1 MTKLLFTDFDMTIN
15 SLSYLHRTSRGLSQ
29 PEAIN
34 MRASLT
40 LGFAAISTV
49 KAAYSGDIVQYW
61 VDQTAILVNGT
72 IIGGLQS
79 PPSAWIQAVVQG
91 AVYLAAINSQDQ
103 NLPFQQFAVSH
114 AAHNSLQWA
123 FHGTRNFL
131 PTDQSLK
138 AILPS
143 IGIVTNSSE
152 GQLAEKIGKYAARTV
167 ALARADDGF
176 NDYVDYEFGPK
187 VPGVYQQTPG
197 GAIVPDTPQA
207 RYVRLWANV
216 GDVTQ
221 FQVAP
226 PPSVYDSG
234 YEASLLYAR
243 AQGEQNSTVRTPYD
257 TDTAYFWRE
266 SAPVYVPMNFKPDK
280 LADLYEE
287 SGIESPMR

>member
-1 MTKLLFTDFDMTIN
+1 
-15 SLSYLHRTSRGLSQ
+15 
-29 PEAIN
+29 

-40 LGFAAISTV
+40 LGLAAISTV
-49 KAAYSGDIVQYW
+49 QATYSGDIVQYW

-91 AVYLAAINSQDQ
+91 AVYLAAINSQGQD
-103 NLPFQQFAVSH
+103 LAFQQLAVSH
-114 AAHNSLQWA
+114 AAHNCLQWA

-131 PTDQSLK
+131 PTDQSLEG
-138 AILPS
+138 ILAS
-143 IGIVTNSSE
+143 IEIVSNSSE
-152 GQLAEKIGKYAARTV
+152 GRLAKKIGKLAARTV
-167 ALARADDGF
+167 ALARADDGS

-207 RYVRLWANV
+207 RYERLWANL
-216 GDVTQ
+216 GNVTQ

-226 PPSVYDSG
+226 PPSVYG
-234 YEASLLYAR
+234 PAYEAPLLYVK

-266 SAPVYVPMNFKPDK
+266 SSPVYVRKKFKADK
-280 LADLYEE
+280 LAHVGTE
-287 SGIESPMR
+287 SGIESLLQ